1 MKKIAV
7 FASGTGTNAENLA
20 KVFNSGSR
28 IRVDLLIADRKGAGA
43 LDRLEALGVESV
55 YIPRKEW
62 REDPERI
69 LNLLKE
75 HEIDIIVLAG
85 FLQIVGKEITD
96 AYPGRILNLHPSLL
110 PAYGGKGFWG
120 HNVHEAVLANGEK
133 KSGATVHIVT
143 ADIDR
148 GPIVL
153 QKEVEIEEG
162 ETPESLEQKVHQAE
176 YDIYPRA
183 VVKLLSELDREP
195 DTKSVANSVEFEE
208 KSDSEGNPAAE
219 EVAKAKP
226 AVETVAEKEADP
238 GFANE
243 REWAKA
249 LNIDF
254 KPAEKPE
261 PVSGQDMERQR
272 EPQQMKG
279 QAAPQRSV
287 YVNAVNSSAA
297 SEENR
302 PMPSSYL
309 VASILATVLCCA
321 IPGIVAIVFS
331 SMVSSKYYSG
341 DYAGAEKSSQR
352 AQIWIIASI
361 VVGIIWN
368 TVLLPLMFF
377 GN

>member
-1 MKKIAV
+1 M
-7 FASGTGTNAENLA
+7 
-20 KVFNSGSR
+20 
-28 IRVDLLIADRKGAGA
+28 
-43 LDRLEALGVESV
+43 
-55 YIPRKEW
+55 
-62 REDPERI
+62 
-69 LNLLKE
+69 
-75 HEIDIIVLAG
+75 
-85 FLQIVGKEITD
+85 
-96 AYPGRILNLHPSLL
+96 
-110 PAYGGKGFWG
+110 
-120 HNVHEAVLANGEK
+120 
-133 KSGATVHIVT
+133 
-143 ADIDR
+143 
-148 GPIVL
+148 
-153 QKEVEIEEG
+153 
-162 ETPESLEQKVHQAE
+162 
-176 YDIYPRA
+176 
-183 VVKLLSELDREP
+183 
-195 DTKSVANSVEFEE
+195 
-208 KSDSEGNPAAE
+208 
-219 EVAKAKP
+219 AKAKP

>member
-162 ETPESLEQKVHQAE
+162 RLPNRSNRKCIRLNMTS
-176 YDIYPRA
+176 I
-183 VVKLLSELDREP
+183 
-195 DTKSVANSVEFEE
+195 
-208 KSDSEGNPAAE
+208 PA
-219 EVAKAKP
+219 
-226 AVETVAEKEADP
+226 
-238 GFANE
+238 
-243 REWAKA
+243 
-249 LNIDF
+249 
-254 KPAEKPE
+254 
-261 PVSGQDMERQR
+261 
-272 EPQQMKG
+272 
-279 QAAPQRSV
+279 
-287 YVNAVNSSAA
+287 
-297 SEENR
+297 
-302 PMPSSYL
+302 
-309 VASILATVLCCA
+309 
-321 IPGIVAIVFS
+321 
-331 SMVSSKYYSG
+331 
-341 DYAGAEKSSQR
+341 
-352 AQIWIIASI
+352 
-361 VVGIIWN
+361 
-368 TVLLPLMFF
+368 PL
-377 GN
+377 